1 MNIWSVVLNVSP
13 QQQMVLANLR
23 RLFADACNE
32 LAGIVQDTRC
42 WNRVALHHMTY
53 KKLRQSYPQL
63 GSQMVC
69 NVIYSVCRNA
79 RLVYQHPDS
88 PYNIQKTNNAP
99 LPRLMFGSDSAVYFD
114 KHTLSILRNHL
125 SMYTLEG
132 RIRFELTIPEPV
144 VDRFKHSGVKEISL
158 ENNAENALVLRFIFL
173 EKNQTSE
180 DESTLKHAGSL
191 QLLPSFVSVQNTL
204 PVAMSTGL
212 SQ

>member
-1 MNIWSVVLNVSP
+1 MNIWYVVLNISP
-13 QQQMVLANLR
+13 QQHLVLANLR
-23 RLFADACNE
+23 NLFADACNE
-32 LAGIVQDTRC
+32 LAGIVQETRC

-53 KKLRQSYPQL
+53 KKLRQHYPQL

-88 PYNIQKTNNAP
+88 PYNIQKTNNAALP
-99 LPRLMFGSDSAVYFD
+99 LLKFGPDSAVYFD

-132 RIRFELTIPEPV
+132 RIRFELTIPDPV
-144 VDRFKHSGVKEISL
+144 VERFKNSGVKEISL
-158 ENNAENALVLRFIFL
+158 ENNADQAMVLRFIFL
-173 EKNQTSE
+173 EKNQINEEET
-180 DESTLKHAGSL
+180 TLKDSNAL
-191 QLLPSFVSVQNTL
+191 QILPSFVSVHKTL
-204 PVAMSTGL
+204 PKAMTPGL